1 MSNADDSEEAF
12 LKQLMAMDLRWTWLI
27 SRRKCCPKSRMT
39 RSSEP
44 DATRREAAQL
54 LASGGKEEVLAW
66 VLEWAKTREEDWRRA
81 ERLSDALREI
91 RETRDATLQDDS
103 STSN

>member
-1 MSNADDSEEAF
+1 VLSEIKDDEE
-12 LKQLMAMDLRWTWLI
+12 Q
-27 SRRKCCPKSRMT
+27 
-39 RSSEP
+39 P

-54 LASGGKEEVLAW
+54 LASGGKEKVLAW

-103 STSN
+103 STRGVTKKANVSSVLVSASLCLWCGLSRLP